1 MVNRRLALNWRKLL
15 FIPPAPVAY
24 NHKPRGEVTAQGR
37 KHMLDRTPFAPDARF
52 NRKLAGPAR
61 TLRHCVGALQRGD
74 RVTVLT
80 ARRASERR
88 ALLTEVARLT
98 GPSPHL
104 VARIDAGEAGG
115 ILAERLRA
123 LGLRAGTPWDRI
135 GNDRRSRLPMPPRTV
150 CAREAGE
157 GGYVLID
164 DADILPPGELAM
176 LADLRHEATGA
187 PVQLLLAGSCNLVA
201 VLCRP
206 EADPLWRRVR
216 LSITLEE
223 PSLPE
228 AMRDLAQ
235 LEAEI
240 GRTQAR
246 REAQKRILSIFADG
260 TAPAFAAKN

>member
-1 MVNRRLALNWRKLL
+1 
-15 FIPPAPVAY
+15 
-24 NHKPRGEVTAQGR
+24 
-37 KHMLDRTPFAPDARF
+37 MLDRTELADDARF

-61 TLRHCVGALQRGD
+61 TLHHCIGALQRGD

-98 GPSPHL
+98 GPAPHL
-104 VARIDAGEAGG
+104 VARIDGDEAGG
-115 ILAERLRA
+115 MLAARLRG
-123 LGLRAGTPWDRI
+123 LGLRSGTPWDRI
-135 GNDRRSRLPMPPRTV
+135 APDRRSRPATSVHASCGRGL
-150 CAREAGE
+150 CD
-157 GGYVLID
+157 GGFVLID
-164 DADILPPGELAM
+164 DADFLSPRELAT

-187 PVQLLLAGSCNLVA
+187 PVQLLLAGSCNLIA

-216 LSITLEE
+216 LAITLEE

-228 AMRDLAQ
+228 TVRDLAQ

-246 REAQKRILSIFADG
+246 LEAQKRILSIFADG
-260 TAPAFAAKN
+260 TAPAYPTKN